1 MPISHRGLRPI
12 FTRRSASGGGKTPRI
27 ITYLNFNKFFKILT
41 NFAGFHIVDKSLKD
55 QKNNNLE
62 RYPIVGH
69 FRIPPFLKLSLV
81 LLGLL
86 FAGCGTVDLEIR
98 HGSTNTGLQ
107 PRSVAIL
114 PFTLEEPTHEKVA
127 PHDLFRDCFY
137 NYFSFLGYVDLP
149 LETIDQ
155 KLLQAGLTDNKK
167 ILELSPEKLRK
178 ILGVDAVIRGRVLSA
193 SNFTGGIHAETSL
206 KAKIDMLDLRTG
218 DVLWET
224 EHKEMT
230 YSGILSPT
238 IIEIIQSQMD
248 NVKVNQ
254 AYFKTAE
261 MFSINMMKEIPD
273 PADSWKEEIR
283 LPKIISIE
291 TNLKPSLKL
300 KPDDRIYV
308 NLKGDPGLTGY
319 FGIGSWKSDIPLK
332 EIVPGLYTG
341 SYTVKASDDVSSSL
355 IIGTLK
361 NKNGLTGKK
370 FYKDGMA
377 QFDRSSTH

>member
-1 MPISHRGLRPI
+1 MDRRRI
-12 FTRRSASGGGKTPRI
+12 F
-27 ITYLNFNKFFKILT
+27 
-41 NFAGFHIVDKSLKD
+41 
-55 QKNNNLE
+55 
-62 RYPIVGH
+62 
-69 FRIPPFLKLSLV
+69 PFLKISLAF
-81 LLGLL
+81 LGLL

-98 HGSTNTGLQ
+98 QGSTNAGMQ

-114 PFTLEEPTHEKVA
+114 PFTLEEPVHEDVS
-127 PHDLFRDCFY
+127 PNDLFRDCFY

-149 LETIDQ
+149 LETVDQ
-155 KLLQAGLTDNKK
+155 KLKQAGLTDNKK
-167 ILELSPEKLRK
+167 ILELSPEKLRE
-178 ILGVDAVIRGRVLSA
+178 ILGVDAVVRGRVLSA
-193 SNFTGGIHAETSL
+193 SNFTGGIHAETSI

-218 DVLWET
+218 DLLWET

-238 IIEIIQSQMD
+238 IVEIIQDQMD

-254 AYFKTAE
+254 AYYKTAE
-261 MFSINMMKEIPD
+261 MFSISMMKEIPD
-273 PADSWKEEIR
+273 PADHWKEEIR
-283 LPKIISIE
+283 LPKITSIE

-300 KPDDRIYV
+300 KPNDRIYV

-341 SYTVKASDDVSSSL
+341 SYTIKASDQVSSSL
-355 IIGTLK
+355 IVGTLK

-370 FYKDGMA
+370 FYTDGMA
-377 QFDRSSTH
+377 RFDPSSTN

>member
-1 MPISHRGLRPI
+1 MSHYRVPQ
-12 FTRRSASGGGKTPRI
+12 S
-27 ITYLNFNKFFKILT
+27 
-41 NFAGFHIVDKSLKD
+41 
-55 QKNNNLE
+55 
-62 RYPIVGH
+62 
-69 FRIPPFLKLSLV
+69 LKLSLV

-98 HGSTNTGLQ
+98 HGGTNTSLQ

-114 PFTLEEPTHEKVA
+114 PFTLEESAHEKVA

-155 KLLQAGLTDNKK
+155 KLQQAGLTDNKK
-167 ILELSPEKLRK
+167 ILELSPEKLRE

-218 DVLWET
+218 GVLWET

-248 NVKVNQ
+248 NAKINQ

-273 PADSWKEEIR
+273 PADSWKEEIH
-283 LPKIISIE
+283 LPKITNIE
-291 TNLKPSLKL
+291 TNLKPNLKL
-300 KPDDRIYV
+300 KPNDRIHV

-332 EIVPGLYTG
+332 EIAPGLYTG
-341 SYTVKASDDVSSSL
+341 SYTIKASDDVSSSL

-361 NKNGLTGKK
+361 NKNGLTGKR
-370 FYKDGMA
+370 FYKDSMA
-377 QFDRSSTH
+377 RFDRSSKY

>member
-1 MPISHRGLRPI
+1 MGQSIVSQ
-12 FTRRSASGGGKTPRI
+12 SRI
-27 ITYLNFNKFFKILT
+27 ISFM
-41 NFAGFHIVDKSLKD
+41 
-55 QKNNNLE
+55 
-62 RYPIVGH
+62 
-69 FRIPPFLKLSLV
+69 KLSLA
-81 LLGLL
+81 LLS
-86 FAGCGTVDLEIR
+86 FIFVGCGTVDLEIR
-98 HGSTNTGLQ
+98 QNNTNLSMQ

-114 PFTLEEPTHEKVA
+114 PFTLEEPVHEDVS

-149 LETIDQ
+149 LETINE
-155 KLLQAGLTDNKK
+155 KLSQAGLTDNKK
-167 ILELSPEKLRK
+167 TLELNPERLRE

-193 SNFTGGIHAETSL
+193 NNFTGGIHAETSI

-218 DVLWET
+218 DILWEAEHT
-224 EHKEMT
+224 EST

-238 IIEIIQSQMD
+238 IVEIIQDQMD
-248 NVKVNQ
+248 NVKVHQ
-254 AYFKTAE
+254 AYYKTAE
-261 MFSINMMKEIPD
+261 IFSIGMMKEIPD
-273 PADSWKEEIR
+273 PADNWTEEIR

-300 KPDDRIYV
+300 KPNDRIYV

-341 SYTVKASDDVSSSL
+341 SYTIKSSDDVSSSL
-355 IIGTLK
+355 IVGTLK

-370 FYKDGMA
+370 FYKDGMV
-377 QFDRSSTH
+377 QFEPSSTN

>member
-1 MPISHRGLRPI
+1 MGQSIVSQSRI
-12 FTRRSASGGGKTPRI
+12 FT
-27 ITYLNFNKFFKILT
+27 FM
-41 NFAGFHIVDKSLKD
+41 
-55 QKNNNLE
+55 
-62 RYPIVGH
+62 
-69 FRIPPFLKLSLV
+69 KLSLI
-81 LLGLL
+81 LLS
-86 FAGCGTVDLEIR
+86 FSIVGCGTVDLEIR
-98 HGSTNTGLQ
+98 QNNTNISMQ

-114 PFTLEEPTHEKVA
+114 PFTLEETVHEDVS

-149 LETIDQ
+149 LETINE
-155 KLLQAGLTDNKK
+155 KLSLAGLTDNKK
-167 ILELSPEKLRK
+167 ILELSPEKLRE

-193 SNFTGGIHAETSL
+193 NNFTGGIHAETSI

-218 DVLWET
+218 DILWET
-224 EHKEMT
+224 EHTEST

-238 IIEIIQSQMD
+238 IVEIIQDQMD
-248 NVKVNQ
+248 NVKVHQ
-254 AYFKTAE
+254 AYYKTAE
-261 MFSINMMKEIPD
+261 IFSIGMMKEIPD
-273 PADSWKEEIR
+273 PADSWTEEIH

-300 KPDDRIYV
+300 KPNDRIYV

-341 SYTVKASDDVSSSL
+341 SYTIKPSDDVSSSL
-355 IIGTLK
+355 IVGTLK

-370 FYKDGMA
+370 FYKDGMV
-377 QFDRSSTH
+377 QFEPSSTN